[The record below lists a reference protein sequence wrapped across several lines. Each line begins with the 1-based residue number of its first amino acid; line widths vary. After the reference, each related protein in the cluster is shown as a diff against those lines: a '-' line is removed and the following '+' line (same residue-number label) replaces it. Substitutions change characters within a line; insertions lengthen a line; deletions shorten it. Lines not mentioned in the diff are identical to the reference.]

1 MKNFDIMKYYH
12 KKKKNYVYY
21 RLHDIIGS
29 LEIKP
34 MNKMPLWYIY
44 IYCTKTILFYF
55 TFHKYIF
62 PFYFIHILRFFIAFI
77 LSRHVKNS
85 YGNIFEEQFYPEF
98 YFDILIKNIKKNFY
112 IYSPWEKIRIIISIQ
127 TTSTIHTYVYK
138 FPATIPLEKQNPKK
152 KRVHR

>member
-44 IYCTKTILFYF
+44 ILYKNYFILFY
-55 TFHKYIF
+55 
-62 PFYFIHILRFFIAFI
+62 
-77 LSRHVKNS
+77 
-85 YGNIFEEQFYPEF
+85 
-98 YFDILIKNIKKNFY
+98 
-112 IYSPWEKIRIIISIQ
+112 IS
-127 TTSTIHTYVYK
+127 
-138 FPATIPLEKQNPKK
+138 
-152 KRVHR
+152 